1 MLKEVFASIQKN
13 KDDWL
18 GISRGKHLE
27 DRFEEELRKN
37 NFIPLRLKLI
47 ESEASA
53 KQDKKQWQ
61 TLKKE
66 ILQKGNNEL
75 IKNNF
80 PASTHYTYFRS
91 PYGSQNF
98 PDFLVFTNQFIIPIE
113 LKASKRT
120 GSKPMWNSNLPKAN
134 CIYIFAS
141 FGKRDITFF
150 RGTDVIEEKLSNQLW
165 NFFIEVKKTEKKFIQ
180 SLAQSERG
188 WKPYIRVAFEQAKS
202 LLLPTGGLDYF
213 QHLKRK
219 DIENKMLEWL
229 EDKD

>member
-1 MLKEVFASIQKN
+1 MLKEIFLSIQKN

-18 GISRGKHLE
+18 GIRQGKHLE
-27 DRFEEELRKN
+27 DRLEEELRKN
-37 NFIPLRLKLI
+37 GFIPLRLKLV
-47 ESEASA
+47 
-53 KQDKKQWQ
+53 DKGQWQ
-61 TLKKE
+61 ALKKE
-66 ILQKGNNEL
+66 ILQKGHNEL

-80 PASTHYTYFRS
+80 LTSTYNTYFRS

-98 PDFLVFTNQFIIPIE
+98 PDFLVFTSKFIIPIE

-141 FGKRDITFF
+141 FGKDDITFF
-150 RGTDVIEEKLSNQLW
+150 RGIDVIEEKLSNQLW

-180 SLAQSERG
+180 DLAQSERG

-202 LLLPTGGLDYF
+202 LLLPESGLDYF
-213 QHLKRK
+213 QHPKRK
-219 DIENKMLEWL
+219 EIESKVLKWL